1 MLRTLTKEEISERF
15 ESLPQNLKD
24 AILSASVSSEVERI
38 GQINHLSDDKIARLA
53 LVVGRVFMGF
63 IDTDDSTKEIK
74 DYVDVPVEIASS
86 LARELNRKIFNYY
99 EADIVK
105 AYAPAEGVTV
115 ETKGPAT
122 PKPSELRPMEI
133 RKEAEAMPIGKQIPA
148 PAMPSPIARIPSPMP
163 TPIPMQRPASEPALI
178 PPMKFTEHTAT
189 AAPTAPAPQT
199 PSAPPASTPFILHKE
214 EKVKPISELKPIE
227 ISFTSPETKKPAEK
241 PLVAAELE
249 LGKEEE
255 KRKEPIIGKTPEQSQ
270 RVVHYSDFRTPI
282 NPFERRV
289 EGTAPR
295 VQNGLTPTPAT
306 PAFGEARPAE
316 RPQPT
321 QPTPT
326 PTPKTP
332 PQTPVAPT
340 QAEPAMKPA
349 PVVKMEGNVLDL
361 RQKP

>member
-38 GQINHLSDDKIARLA
+38 GQINHLNEDKIARLA
-53 LVVGRVFMGF
+53 LIVGRVFMGF

-99 EADIVK
+99 ESDIVK
-105 AYAPAEGVTV
+105 AYAPAEGVV
-115 ETKGPAT
+115 METKESVVQRPA
-122 PKPSELRPMEI
+122 ELRPVEI
-133 RKEAEAMPIGKQIPA
+133 RREAEAMPIGKQAPI
-148 PAMPSPIARIPSPMP
+148 PAMPSATTRTPSPMP
-163 TPIPMQRPASEPALI
+163 MPMPMQKPTSEPALI
-178 PPMKFTEHTAT
+178 PPMKFTEHTAAT
-189 AAPTAPAPQT
+189 PIAPAPQKPQT
-199 PSAPPASTPFILHKE
+199 PSTPPTSTPFILHKE

-227 ISFTSPETKKPAEK
+227 ISFTSPESKKPAEK

-255 KRKEPIIGKTPEQSQ
+255 KRKEPIIAKTPEPTQ

-289 EGTAPR
+289 AESPAP
-295 VQNGLTPTPAT
+295 VPPIV
-306 PAFGEARPAE
+306 
-316 RPQPT
+316 PQPT
-321 QPTPT
+321 QPTPA
-326 PTPKTP
+326 PMPKAP
-332 PQTPVAPT
+332 APAPVAPNQT
-340 QAEPAMKPA
+340 EPAIKPA